1 MEDLKSAG
9 MVYDFLKGVPPFHL
23 LPDSELRDLAATL
36 TVEHFA
42 KDKVI
47 LSPDGP
53 STKFLYLIRTGGVR
67 LFIPDGKQHVGPLI
81 IDLRGEGELFG
92 FFSLLNNRPSP
103 FTIVTEKET
112 VCFRLGKESFLR
124 LMDNYSDFLLYFTM
138 GPSKGFKPAQ
148 SISSEDG
155 KTFPLGVEPDI
166 LLFSARIREIMH
178 SHVETCDETDTAVE
192 AAQLMTR
199 KNVGCLIVSGEGR
212 EPVGILTDGDLRR
225 KVIAS
230 GSLSDL
236 PVGNIMSRPLI
247 SVPPD
252 CFLFDAILL
261 MIKKGIK
268 YLPAMEGKDLRG
280 IISERDLMIS
290 QGNNPVAIIRKIQQ
304 SPSMEDLILVRKD
317 MNRSMR
323 IMLERG
329 GNAREICQLITQL
342 NDHLAIRIIE
352 LSQEDLLRQGMGR
365 PPLAFAWVALGSEGR
380 QEQTLSTDQDNALVF
395 ADSDPAEEEKAR
407 EYFLALANLV
417 VSGLERC
424 GFPRCNG
431 DMMASNPRW
440 CQPLRVWKEYYHR
453 WIFQRDLSA
462 QDILISSIF
471 FDFRAI
477 FGQESLVKALRET
490 VFESIPKS
498 KVFLPHMAL
507 RSLELKA
514 PLSFFNRLVVERSGK
529 YKNHLNIKRHGLIP
543 LIDPVRIL
551 SLEQGI
557 FRTNTLER
565 IEGLVEAGVFS
576 PSDGRDLSEAFG
588 FMVILRLQHHL
599 ELMKEGRE
607 LHDYIQPSEL
617 SMIQRYNLKM
627 SFKAIE
633 RLQGQIEIR
642 YGLTALRK
650 R

>member
-1 MEDLKSAG
+1 VEDSKSAG
-9 MVYDFLKGVPPFHL
+9 MVYAFLKGVPPFHL
-23 LPDSELRDLAATL
+23 LPDSELRDLSSTL
-36 TVEHFA
+36 TVEYFH

-53 STKFLYLIRTGGVR
+53 PTRFLYLIRTGGVK
-67 LFIPDGKQHVGPLI
+67 LFIPDGKQHVDAAA

-92 FFSLLNNRPSP
+92 FFSLLSNRPSP
-103 FTIVTEKET
+103 FAIVTDKET
-112 VCFRLGKESFLR
+112 VCFLLGKDSFVR
-124 LMDNYSDFLLYFTM
+124 LMDSYSDFLLYFTM
-138 GPSKGFKPAQ
+138 VPSKGFKA
-148 SISSEDG
+148 SENMSSEDE
-155 KTFPLGVEPDI
+155 KTLALGVEPDI
-166 LLFSARIREIMH
+166 LLFSARIREMMH
-178 SHVETCDETDTAVE
+178 THVETCDETQTAVE
-192 AAQLMTR
+192 AAQLMTK
-199 KNVGCLIVSGEGR
+199 KNVGCLVVRGEGR

-230 GSLSDL
+230 GSLADL
-236 PVGNIMSRPLI
+236 PVTNIMSRPLI

-261 MIKKGIK
+261 MIRKGIK
-268 YLPAMEGKDLRG
+268 YLPVMEKKDLKG

-304 SPSMEDLILVRKD
+304 SPSMEDLILIRKD

-329 GNAREICQLITQL
+329 GKAREICQLITQL
-342 NDHLAIRIIE
+342 NDHLAVRIIE
-352 LSQEDLLRQGMGR
+352 LSQESLLRDGMGL

-395 ADSDPAEEEKAR
+395 ADSDPVEEGKAK

-417 VSGLERC
+417 VSGLEQC

-440 CQPLRVWKEYYHR
+440 CQPLHVWKDYYHR

-477 FGQESLVKALRET
+477 HGQEALLGALRES
-490 VFESIPKS
+490 VAESIPQS

-507 RSLELKA
+507 RSLELRA

-529 YKNHLNIKRHGLIP
+529 YKNHLNIKRHGLLP

-557 FRTNTLER
+557 IKTNTLER
-565 IEGLVEAGVFS
+565 IEGLVEKGVFS
-576 PSDGRDLSEAFG
+576 PSDGKDLSEAFSL
-588 FMVILRLQHHL
+588 MVILRLQHHL
-599 ELMKEGRE
+599 ELMKEGKE
-607 LHDYIQPSEL
+607 LNDYIQPSEL

-627 SFKAIE
+627 SFKTIE

-642 YGLTALRK
+642 YGLSALRK